1 MMVAMLASHST
12 ALFAALERR
21 QVLILAVRLVA
32 AVVVRVGWDVTVC
45 LSIEL
50 VTRLAILSV
59 DVQ

>member
-1 MMVAMLASHST
+1 M
-12 ALFAALERR
+12 F
-21 QVLILAVRLVA
+21 ILAVRLVA

>member
-1 MMVAMLASHST
+1 MVAMLASHST
-12 ALFAALERR
+12 ALFAALEGR
-21 QVLILAVRLVA
+21 QVLILIVSLVA
-32 AVVVRVGWDVTVC
+32 AVVIRVSWDVTVC